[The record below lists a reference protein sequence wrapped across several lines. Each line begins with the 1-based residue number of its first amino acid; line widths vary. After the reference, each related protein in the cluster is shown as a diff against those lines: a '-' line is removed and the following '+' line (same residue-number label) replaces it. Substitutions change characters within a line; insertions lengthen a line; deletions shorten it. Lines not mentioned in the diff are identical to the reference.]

1 MSIKRAAYIAALF
14 IFSSV
19 QSLIAQDV
27 TLTSRDK
34 SVQINGNLLGF
45 DGQFYRVETDYG
57 ELTVD
62 GSGVDCAG
70 PGCPNLSAFVA
81 EVDISGAAEI
91 GSLLLPALI
100 EAFAAKN
107 GFKTEREGQSEE
119 SLASPSLRNRM
130 RPHWLASF
138 LTLAPVVKVSQTSL
152 QTKPISYVDA

>member
-119 SLASPSLRNRM
+119 KFSITLSKKPDET
-130 RPHWLASF
+130 
-138 LTLAPVVKVSQTSL
+138 TLARFF
-152 QTKPISYVDA
+152 